1 MTFKKVFGLLL
12 ILIILAAGGVY
23 LLMIEKADD
32 DRMRSLYT
40 EVEPLEREREA
51 LQEEKNS
58 LETDYAL
65 KMRDYATVEVLFEH
79 LDAQI
84 IDEVWPVMRSRGVVG
99 VLPISLIEVPGY
111 YGKLS
116 YDNLRTLMADGW
128 GLCYVFDSPVSDAK
142 TWVENLNRTLEMNQI
157 TPPTTIYFVNDNY
170 YNPSMD
176 EGLIAA
182 GIRTVVRNASDGR
195 SNTVTDFTA
204 PLWFTGTM
212 PFGYTGSTTDLELLG
227 RTDGANLSMTLK
239 LNIVTDQAKKKAV
252 VAPEQLESIIEVLDS
267 WKDLLYEDNP
277 LDEMEQVGPTPNIY
291 LNTND
296 DEVLH
301 DLYLESLTDEQKL
314 LLPKFRSLNFE
325 NALNMHLDMAAKV
338 NDLGFE
344 RAKQEALLESQIKE
358 LDAQI
363 AEVYARYEVGKK
375 EIPQLTEFL
384 KNDKTA
390 NG

>member
-12 ILIILAAGGVY
+12 ILIILAAGGIY

-51 LQEEKNS
+51 LIEEKNN
-58 LETDYAL
+58 LDTEYAT
-65 KMRDYATVEVLFEH
+65 KMRDYATVEVMFEH
-79 LDAQI
+79 LDTQI
-84 IDEVWPVMRSRGVVG
+84 ISDVWPLMRSRGVVG
-99 VLPISLIEVPGY
+99 VLPISYIEVPSY
-111 YGKLS
+111 YGKMTW
-116 YDNLRTLMADGW
+116 DEIRTLLGDGW
-128 GLCYVFDSPVSDAK
+128 GMYFIADAATSDIG
-142 TWVENLNRTLEMNQI
+142 TWVTNLKHNFEMNQL
-157 TPPTTIYFVNDNY
+157 PAPTTIYFPNGNY
-170 YNPSMD
+170 DPSMD
-176 EGLIAA
+176 EALQKA
-182 GIRTVVRNASDGR
+182 GIRTVVTKASDGR

-204 PLWFTGTM
+204 PLWKTGAM

-227 RTDGANLSMTLK
+227 RTDGANLALTLS
-239 LNIVTDQAKKKAV
+239 LDIAMDQQKKKAV
-252 VAPEQLESIIEVLDS
+252 INEAQLKSIIETLDS

-277 LDEMEQVGPTPNIY
+277 LDQMEQVGPTPNIY

-301 DLYLESLTDEQKL
+301 DLYLESLTDAQKL
-314 LLPKFRSLNFE
+314 LLPKFRSVNFE
-325 NALNMHLDMAAKV
+325 NALNLHLDMAAKL

-344 RAKQEALLESQIKE
+344 RAKQEALLDRRIKE

-375 EIPQLTEFL
+375 EIPELTELL
-384 KNDKTA
+384 K
-390 NG
+390 